1 MSADEHKFSV
11 ESLIGAL
18 LRDQGIHDG
27 RWGLNVEFSAMGTAV
42 PIPGNAT
49 GTLPGLVVS
58 VVSTTLRRIDSGV
71 DGGVDAA
78 AVNPAKKQ
86 AAPRPAAKKPT
97 HTIQ

>member
-42 PIPGNAT
+42 PIPGNVT

-58 VVSTTLRRIDSGV
+58 VVSATLRRIDGAIA
-71 DGGVDAA
+71 GGVDAV
-78 AVNPAKKQ
+78 AVNPPKKQ
-86 AAPRPAAKKPT
+86 ATPRLAAKKPA